1 MGDHGDDHVDRMNWC
16 LVKGQFSRYLVQKL
30 RDIKGS
36 SFPVRVHSGCQ
47 AHKSGSI

>member
-1 MGDHGDDHVDRMNWC
+1 MADHGDDHIDRMNWC
-16 LVKGQFSRYLVQKL
+16 LVKGHFIRYLVQKL

-36 SFPVRVHSGCQ
+36 SHPVHSECQ